1 MSLYNHGMSLPLS
14 KRITTLTPSPT
25 ISLDTNVKA
34 LKEQGHPIIN
44 LGVGEP
50 DFDTPSHIKKAANE
64 ALEKGFT
71 KYASPQGIEEL
82 RSAIADKFH
91 RDNNIG
97 YEPSEIIVGAGSKQL
112 LYSAFQVL
120 CDQNDEVIIPI
131 PAWLTFVEQVKLA
144 GGKPV
149 LVELQP
155 PFKVTADAIAK
166 YITKKTKILLLNSP
180 SNPTGAMIDPAELEK
195 IVELVLKHKLW
206 VISDEIYEKLI
217 YTQRHI
223 SIASLNEKIKSRT
236 ITMNGFSKSYAM
248 TGWRIGFAGGPKE
261 VITAM
266 TGLQSQTV
274 GNVPV
279 FLQKGALEALKAEQT
294 SVQEMHQEF
303 AKRREFLIRSCLEI
317 RGLSFPDPEGAFY
330 FFVSI
335 EKLLGKKY
343 KTATEW
349 CEALLQQENVAV
361 VPGEA
366 FLKPGYFRLS
376 FAASM
381 EDLEEAVERI
391 KKFIENE

>member
-1 MSLYNHGMSLPLS
+1 MSSPLA
-14 KRITTLTPSPT
+14 KRVTTLTPSPT
-25 ISLDTNVKA
+25 ISLDTKVKA
-34 LKEQGHPIIN
+34 LKQQGQEVIN

-50 DFDTPSHIKKAANE
+50 DFDTPSHIKKAAND
-64 ALEKGFT
+64 ALKAGFT
-71 KYASPQGIEEL
+71 KYADPQGIIEV
-82 RSAIADKFH
+82 RTAIADKFK
-91 RDNNIG
+91 RDNNIS
-97 YEPSEIIVGAGSKQL
+97 YDQSEIIVGAGSKQL

-120 CDQNDEVIIPI
+120 CDQDDEVIIPI

-149 LVELQP
+149 LVKLQP
-155 PFKVTADAIAK
+155 PFKVTADTIAK
-166 YITKKTKILLLNSP
+166 HITKKTKILLLNSP
-180 SNPTGAMIDPAELEK
+180 SNPTGAMIDPVELEK
-195 IVELVLKHKLW
+195 IAALVIKHNLW

-261 VITAM
+261 IITAM

-274 GNVPV
+274 GNIPV
-279 FLQKGALEALKAEQT
+279 FLQKGALTALTEKQT
-294 SVQEMHQEF
+294 SVVEMHQEF

-317 RGLSFPDPEGAFY
+317 KGLSFADPEGAFY
-330 FFVSI
+330 FFISI
-335 EKLLGKKY
+335 EELLDKKY
-343 KTATEW
+343 KTAAEW
-349 CEALLQQENVAV
+349 CEALLEQENIAV

-366 FLKPGYFRLS
+366 FLYPDYFRLS

-381 EDLEEAVERI
+381 DDLKEAVERI
-391 KKFIENE
+391 KKFINNH